1 MKENTNDRWNKVM
14 KQIKATTTQLSY
26 STWFEPIVLLSIND
40 DNSLINLEVPNSL
53 VLKVINDRYLRLLKS
68 SISEVFGKSYNIS
81 FSLPSSNPKPKT
93 VAFREYEDEFYFNP
107 RYTFDNFV
115 VGDHNKYAHAAA
127 VAVAESPSDAY
138 NPLFIYGG
146 SGLGK
151 THLMHAIGI
160 HILKNHPE
168 LRVLYVS

>member
-81 FSLPSSNPKPKT
+81 LC
-93 VAFREYEDEFYFNP
+93 FY
-107 RYTFDNFV
+107 Y
-115 VGDHNKYAHAAA
+115 Y
-127 VAVAESPSDAY
+127 
-138 NPLFIYGG
+138 
-146 SGLGK
+146 
-151 THLMHAIGI
+151 
-160 HILKNHPE
+160 
-168 LRVLYVS
+168 